1 MWRCI
6 PNWCDA
12 GWLKALIKGLAVRIA
27 GGAALEMIDSTVI
40 RAHRHEGWSHERGS
54 RSSASSRSRIGFST
68 TIHVLTKAR
77 GVSIAVHLTPGRTAD
92 ISSTPTLLVAAG
104 QHPQEELAD
113 KGCPAMSCGLRRA
126 FKARIRSSRENP
138 AASNCARWVG
148 FNTPSATASSA

>member
-77 GVSIAVHLTPGRTAD
+77 GVSIAVHLTPGRTVD
-92 ISSTPTLLVAAG
+92 I
-104 QHPQEELAD
+104 
-113 KGCPAMSCGLRRA
+113 
-126 FKARIRSSRENP
+126 P
-138 AASNCARWVG
+138 AASTLPTCTEQR
-148 FNTPSATASSA
+148 PRELLASKGGGGDEL